1 MVMTQNVNRSF
12 VVYENTFSVGGKRER
27 RRETG
32 QILICYECVTM
43 EWVPHR
49 NCCCCSNCF
58 TIGANS
64 DTEPKEKGSD
74 GTEQGEDVRK
84 RARYSGLV
92 LCIAY
97 DVMCWDPCVCTVE
110 RNRFDNYV
118 CQVKRCDGFRGNFA
132 D

>member
-1 MVMTQNVNRSF
+1 
-12 VVYENTFSVGGKRER
+12 
-27 RRETG
+27 
-32 QILICYECVTM
+32 M

-97 DVMCWDPCVCTVE
+97 DVCAQSEETDLIIT
-110 RNRFDNYV
+110 YA
-118 CQVKRCDGFRGNFA
+118 K
-132 D
+132 